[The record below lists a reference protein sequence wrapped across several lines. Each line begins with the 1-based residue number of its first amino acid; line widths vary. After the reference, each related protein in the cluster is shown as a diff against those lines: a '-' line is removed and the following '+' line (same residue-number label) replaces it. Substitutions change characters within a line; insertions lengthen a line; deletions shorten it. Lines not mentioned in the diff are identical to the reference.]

1 MAKETTSDTTMEV
14 LAKGRTLGKFR
25 CVNCF
30 ERITA
35 PHGSKTIKCP
45 KCGFEWRVSWI
56 DPKFPRIRGPVWE
69 VNRRLAAEEISKMGK
84 GVK

>member
-1 MAKETTSDTTMEV
+1 MVKETAPSTMES
-14 LAKGRTLGKFR
+14 LIQGRTLGKFR

-69 VNRRLAAEEISKMGK
+69 VNRRLAAEEVSKREK

>member
-1 MAKETTSDTTMEV
+1 MKEVSSTMAGVAE
-14 LAKGRTLGKFR
+14 GRTMGKFR
-25 CVNCF
+25 CLNCF

-56 DPKFPRIRGPVWE
+56 DPKFPRIRGPVWD
-69 VNRRLAAEEISKMGK
+69 VNRRLAEAEISKKKK